1 MCWLGW
7 WEYGEVTS
15 GKCPDSDPHSESQIW
30 SLKGG
35 ERINSGILLERNPD
49 KCRNSEPSNIY
60 NLWLWGS
67 GPYLKCRLASCS
79 WKSSCDPCPGTRSWQ
94 LKLVISLVRLL
105 LIDGPESF
113 QMLLIA
119 SVIPFGVRFSLQSSE
134 IAMMKNVCS
143 ETQLLHQWKESIV
156 SNSIS
161 FTWIHLDIKHPLACR
176 SSLKPEIDVFNW
188 LTRMNTCFF
197 PSYLN
202 FIIKSRSHRCA

>member
-7 WEYGEVTS
+7 WEYGKVTN
-15 GKCPDSDPHSESQIW
+15 GKWWKCPNSGPHSESQIR
-30 SLKGG
+30 SLKG
-35 ERINSGILLERNPD
+35 EKRINNWNLLER
-49 KCRNSEPSNIY
+49 KCRNFEPSNIY

-79 WKSSCDPCPGTRSWQ
+79 WKASCDPWPGTRSWQ

-105 LIDGPESF
+105 LFDGPESF

-143 ETQLLHQWKESIV
+143 ETQLLHQWNESIV
-156 SNSIS
+156 SNSVS
-161 FTWIHLDIKHPLACR
+161 FTWTHSDIKQPL
-176 SSLKPEIDVFNW
+176 
-188 LTRMNTCFF
+188 CF
-197 PSYLN
+197 L
-202 FIIKSRSHRCA
+202 